1 MKIIKVLLLILLLG
15 ILGYSIFQVCK
26 IYNEKKE
33 SEEIKKEFIEL
44 IDIPEIPSQEKD
56 YKVDFTELKKL
67 NSDIIGW
74 IIIEGT
80 QINYPIVQSSNNSYY
95 LNHSV
100 EKKWNSLG
108 SIFADYRS
116 SSDFSDYNTFIYGHH
131 TKNGTMFGELYKY
144 MDYDFFSSHSSFYLY
159 TPDNIYEAKI
169 FSAYIDDTDSE
180 SYKQNFNSLEEY
192 KKYLEL
198 VKEKSNYDTNIIID
212 ANYDKMITLYS
223 CSHDP
228 NRQKSDRYYIHAILK
243 KIDVNS
249 K

>member
-15 ILGYSIFQVCK
+15 LLGYSIFQVCK

-33 SEEIKKEFIEL
+33 SEEIKKELIEL
-44 IDIPEIPSQEKD
+44 IDIPETPLQEKN

-116 SSDFSDYNTFIYGHH
+116 SNNFSDYNTFIYGHH

-144 MDYDFFSSHSSFYLY
+144 MEYDFFLSHPSFYLY
-159 TPDNIYEAKI
+159 TPDEVYEAQI
-169 FSAYIDDTDSE
+169 FSAYIDDTKSE
-180 SYKQNFNSLEEY
+180 SYEQNFNSLEEY
-192 KKYLEL
+192 KDYLEL
-198 VKEKSNYDTNIIID
+198 IKEKGNYNTNISVD
-212 ANYDKMITLYS
+212 ANSDKMVTLYS

-228 NRQKSDRYYIHAILK
+228 NRQKDDRYYIHAILK
-243 KIDVNS
+243 KIS
-249 K
+249 

>member
-1 MKIIKVLLLILLLG
+1 MKIIKVVLLILLFGLFG
-15 ILGYSIFQVCK
+15 FSIFQISK

-33 SEEIKKEFIEL
+33 SEEIKEELIEL
-44 IDIPEIPSQEKD
+44 IDIPEIPSQDED
-56 YKVDFTELKKL
+56 YKVDFAELKKI

-80 QINYPIVQSSNNSYY
+80 QINYPIVQGSNNSYY

-131 TKNGTMFGELYKY
+131 TKNGSMFGELYKY
-144 MDYDFFSSHSSFYLY
+144 MDYDFFLSHPTFYLY
-159 TPDNIYEAKI
+159 TPDEIYEARI
-169 FSAYIDDTDSE
+169 FSAYIDDTKSE
-180 SYKQNFNSLEEY
+180 SYNQNFNSLEEY
-192 KKYLEL
+192 KDYLKL
-198 VKEKSNYDTNIIID
+198 IKEKSNYDTNIIVD
-212 ANYDKMITLYS
+212 ANSDKMITLYS

-228 NRQKSDRYYIHAILK
+228 NRQKDDRYYIHAILK
-243 KIDVNS
+243 KIS
-249 K
+249 